1 MHDDIVALIS
11 TQFEPCVEK
20 AGPVEPGGHTHIHTY
35 SGKRAR
41 VRQQTCKSLL
51 D

>member
-20 AGPVEPGGHTHIHTY
+20 AGPVEPGGHTHILRYEST
-35 SGKRAR
+35 SEAAD
-41 VRQQTCKSLL
+41 L
-51 D
+51 